1 MMALPVGEARKERAS
16 LGEKERVV
24 LNIGGRRF
32 ETFRSTL
39 LQHSGSLLETMFS
52 DRNRDLLK
60 PDKFGEY
67 FFDRDSTCFEVILN
81 YFRTGKLL
89 LPSTINEDLFREE
102 CSFFQIEVE
111 HEEEDPIAY
120 TWGKGEHGQLGHGS
134 RQGSSLPKRVTVPC
148 NVVFVRISLGTSHS
162 CALTRGGQCY
172 SWGYGGDGRLGHCD
186 DNDVLIPRLIEAFK
200 EHCIAQIDCGEL
212 HTGATT
218 TDGEVYTWGFAKNG
232 RLGYRQ
238 TGNQLSPQRVLDRF
252 TELKISNISCG
263 GLHTACLSAKGEV
276 FTFGTG
282 KDGRLG
288 LGSEEDMYTPEMV
301 QSFDRRIVQIV
312 CGGHHTAALDVD
324 GNVWTFGFDDDGRLG
339 HGVVGHQFLP
349 LVIESLVRENIIQ
362 IACGCWHS
370 AALSADGSIYTWGSC
385 KSGQLGLGDKTSA
398 HLPRLC
404 LQGLGDRK
412 IREIACGTTHT
423 VAVDHEGTVW
433 AWGKNE
439 DGRLGLG
446 DVDGDV
452 TTPHAVNI
460 PERMTHV
467 AASVYGTA
475 AWSVHD
481 NAVYGDDA

>member
-1 MMALPVGEARKERAS
+1 MAL
-16 LGEKERVV
+16 
-24 LNIGGRRF
+24 
-32 ETFRSTL
+32 
-39 LQHSGSLLETMFS
+39 
-52 DRNRDLLK
+52 
-60 PDKFGEY
+60 
-67 FFDRDSTCFEVILN
+67 
-81 YFRTGKLL
+81 
-89 LPSTINEDLFREE
+89 
-102 CSFFQIEVE
+102 
-111 HEEEDPIAY
+111 
-120 TWGKGEHGQLGHGS
+120 
-134 RQGSSLPKRVTVPC
+134 
-148 NVVFVRISLGTSHS
+148 
-162 CALTRGGQCY
+162 
-172 SWGYGGDGRLGHCD
+172 
-186 DNDVLIPRLIEAFK
+186 
-200 EHCIAQIDCGEL
+200 
-212 HTGATT
+212 
-218 TDGEVYTWGFAKNG
+218 
-232 RLGYRQ
+232 
-238 TGNQLSPQRVLDRF
+238 
-252 TELKISNISCG
+252 ELKIPSVGESVTQVTIAAWLKEDGDYVEMDEAVAELESDKATVELNAESSGVLKILVEEGEDVEIGVVVATIDTDAAAPEGTAKPAEEKPAAATSAAPAAPKAEEKSANSSANYATGTPSPAAGKILAEKGIS
-263 GLHTACLSAKGEV
+263 ASAVK
-276 FTFGTG
+276 GTG